1 MLNKIWFWLLF
12 IGLVYGFGKGVY
24 RAVVQGAAPSPAA
37 ATAPLAEAQ
46 PSPATSSAPAA
57 THPMRDAGQKLTTAA
72 ADAAKDAV
80 GVCIILIGVMTLWL
94 GMLNIAKQAGMVDAL
109 ARLLRPLTRWLFPEV
124 PAGHPAEGGM
134 LMNISANMLGM
145 DNAATPFGLQAM
157 RDLEKLNPRPGTA
170 TNAMAML
177 LAINTGCITLVPFSV
192 IALRVA
198 AGSKSA
204 AKPLAGMILASIF
217 TTVVAVIAARMLS
230 RLPRYRVPE
239 GPATPDAAAAA
250 PTEGA

>member
-12 IGLVYGFGKGVY
+12 IGLVYGFGKGAY
-24 RAVVQGAAPSPAA
+24 RAVVRWSTPPA
-37 ATAPLAEAQ
+37 ATATSPVAESQ
-46 PSPATSSAPAA
+46 PAATASPATAL
-57 THPMRDAGQKLTTAA
+57 HPLRDAGQNLTTAA
-72 ADAAKDAV
+72 ADAAKAAV
-80 GVCIILIGVMTLWL
+80 DLCIVLIGMMTLWL
-94 GMLNIAKQAGMVDAL
+94 GMLNIAKQAGMVGAL
-109 ARLLRPLTRWLFPEV
+109 ARLLRPVTRWLFPDV

-157 RDLEKLNPRPGTA
+157 RDLETLNRRPGTA

-177 LAINTGCITLVPFSV
+177 LAINTGCITLVPFGV

-198 AGSKSA
+198 AGSQSA

-217 TTVVAVIAARMLS
+217 TTVVAVIAARALS
-230 RLPRYRVPE
+230 RLARYRLPE
-239 GPATPDAAAAA
+239 GPAAPGAA
-250 PTEGA
+250 PAEGA